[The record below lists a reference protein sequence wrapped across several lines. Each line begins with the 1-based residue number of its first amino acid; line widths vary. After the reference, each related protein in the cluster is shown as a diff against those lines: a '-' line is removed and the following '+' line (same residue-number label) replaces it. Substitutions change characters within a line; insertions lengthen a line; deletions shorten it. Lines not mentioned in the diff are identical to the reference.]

1 MTIYF
6 LSTPIVVLP
15 EGNMSVAVTVDKYDV
30 ENRADWDIVKG
41 EIRDVVRKRLSL
53 GHEVVCAVSHKATV
67 DLLNEALY
75 DILGVML
82 EPSRQPVTLSRGD
95 VAIAIKPNGRPQ
107 PGKEL
112 TVDDLFKLGFSVY
125 IMSVTAMVRE

>member
-15 EGNMSVAVTVDKYDV
+15 EGNMSVAFIVDKYDV
-30 ENRADWDIVKG
+30 ENRADWDVAKA
-41 EIRDVVRKRLSL
+41 EIRKVVRKELPSPII
-53 GHEVVCAVSHKATV
+53 CAVSHKATV

-125 IMSVTAMVRE
+125 IMEVKAVVRE

>member
-15 EGNMSVAVTVDKYDV
+15 EGNMSVAVIVDKYDV
-30 ENRADWDIVKG
+30 ENRADWDVAKA
-41 EIRDVVRKRLSL
+41 EIRKVVRKKMSF
-53 GHEVVCAVSHKATV
+53 HNIICAVSHRATV

-95 VAIAIKPNGRPQ
+95 VAIAIKPEGRPQ
-107 PGKEL
+107 PGKEF